1 MVSINETEPLHPRQE
16 RFVALVTSGLP
27 AGRAYEQAGYRSRGN
42 AADVGASKLVRNPKV
57 ARALEAEREA
67 TLKASR
73 MSREEKLGILESIA
87 RNATAPARERIS
99 AIKVHNEM
107 TGENTE
113 APAAPAR
120 NDQLEQIKAR
130 AREVTSSL
138 VLCYAGRNGRIIGN
152 P

>member
-1 MVSINETEPLHPRQE
+1 MVSINETGPLHPRQE

-57 ARALEAEREA
+57 ARALGAQREA
-67 TLKASR
+67 TLKAPR
-73 MSREEKLGILESIA
+73 MSREEKLGILEGIA
-87 RNATAPARERIS
+87 GNGSAPARERIA

-113 APAAPAR
+113 PPAAPAR
-120 NDQLEQIKAR
+120 NDLMERIRAR
-130 AREVTSSL
+130 ARELTTGL
-138 VLCYAGRNGRIIGN
+138 ARRYE
-152 P
+152 

>member
-1 MVSINETEPLHPRQE
+1 MVSIIETESLQPRQE

-57 ARALEAEREA
+57 ARALGAERET

-87 RNATAPARERIS
+87 RDGSATARERIA

-107 TGENTE
+107 TGECAE
-113 APAAPAR
+113 APAAPTWE
-120 NDQLEQIKAR
+120 DQMERIRAR
-130 AREVTSSL
+130 AREVTSGL
-138 VLCYAGRNGRIIGN
+138 ARRYE
-152 P
+152 